1 MANDDTIDII
11 ALYQEAAQ
19 EVAGRKIEGL
29 TLDTKLSDLQLDSV
43 LVLEMTGFV
52 EQKLNVRFDDDEL
65 SRLTTLRDL
74 GVLVEKARRAA

>member
-43 LVLEMTGFV
+43 LVLEMTGYV

-74 GVLVEKARRAA
+74 GVLVDKARRAA

>member
-1 MANDDTIDII
+1 MANDQIDVI
-11 ALYQEAAQ
+11 ALYQEAAL
-19 EVAGRKIEGL
+19 EVAGRKIDGL

-52 EQKLNVRFDDDEL
+52 EQKLGVRFDDEEL

-74 GVLVEKARRAA
+74 GNLIEKARRAA

>member
-1 MANDDTIDII
+1 MANQIDVI

-19 EVAGRKIEGL
+19 EVAGRKLEGL

-43 LVLEMTGFV
+43 LILEMTGYV
-52 EQKLNVRFDDDEL
+52 EQKLEVRFDDEEL

-74 GVLVEKARRAA
+74 ANLIEKMRDAA

>member
-1 MANDDTIDII
+1 MANDDNIDII

-19 EVAGRKIEGL
+19 EVAGRKIDGL

-43 LVLEMTGFV
+43 LVLEMTGYV

-74 GVLVEKARRAA
+74 GALVDKARRAA

>member
-1 MANDDTIDII
+1 MSNDQIDVI

-19 EVAGRKIEGL
+19 EVAGRKIDGL

-43 LVLEMTGFV
+43 LVLEMTGYV
-52 EQKLNVRFDDDEL
+52 EQKLNVRFDDEEL

-74 GVLVEKARRAA
+74 GNLIDKARRAA